1 MEQNIFS
8 PFGFIEQ
15 IVLLVFILVL
25 LVNMAGGK
33 ADSVLKAL
41 LGIFTSLFLTTAG
54 LLCQLF
60 GTVIVNLLNL
70 IAIVAKQLLSI
81 YQSKLATHTNRNS
94 KYKVTIL
101 SDQRDGSDM

>member
-8 PFGFIEQ
+8 PFGFIQE

-33 ADSVLKAL
+33 ADSPLKPL
-41 LGIFTSLFLTTAG
+41 LGIFTSLFLTTTG
-54 LLCQLF
+54 LFCQLF
-60 GTVIVNLLNL
+60 GTIIVNLLNL

-94 KYKVTIL
+94 NYKVTIL